1 VLSPYER
8 KRYRQTTAFAY
19 RMILPSLAFILVF
32 IAYPLL
38 YSISISFKEF
48 KYAVP
53 TGRIIWFE
61 NFLDILTKPTVAPY
75 FYRSLLVTMK
85 FTLVA
90 VMAVVVISLGI
101 ALLINERFR
110 GSGLLKVALLIPYAI
125 PGAVSAVIWNWIYDP
140 NFGVL
145 NGLLYKLGIIDE
157 YFTVTGN
164 PDYALWAIVFAYVWK
179 FVPYSTFLFSAGLA
193 TMPESVYDAARM
205 DCAGMIRT
213 FVKIT
218 LPLLMPVFQMVLV
231 LQTIFAL
238 VMHFGLVFVLT
249 GGGPGDATRTL
260 AWYVYQESFTFTRF
274 GRGSAMAIILALI
287 MVVFIYFYLVVLDP
301 ERRLERQRR
310 GA

>member
-1 VLSPYER
+1 MLSPYER

-38 YSISISFKEF
+38 YSISISFKEY
-48 KYAVP
+48 KYGVP
-53 TGRIIWFE
+53 TGRITWFE
-61 NFLDILTKPTVAPY
+61 NFLDILTKSTVAPY
-75 FYRSLLVTMK
+75 FYSSLLVTMR
-85 FTLVA
+85 FMLAAVA
-90 VMAVVVISLGI
+90 GVVVISLGI

-110 GSGLLKVALLIPYAI
+110 GSNLVKLALLMPYAI
-125 PGAVSAVIWNWIYDP
+125 PGTVNAALWGRIYHSS
-140 NFGVL
+140 FGVL
-145 NGLLYKLGIIDE
+145 NGLLYRLGLIKE
-157 YFTVTGN
+157 YFTILGN

-179 FVPYSTFLFSAGLA
+179 FIPYSTFLFTAGLA
-193 TMPESVYDAARM
+193 TIPESVYDAARM
-205 DCAGMIRT
+205 DRCGTIRT

-218 LPLLMPVFQMVLV
+218 LPLLMPTLQMIMV

-260 AWYVYQESFTFTRF
+260 AWLVYQESFTFIRF

-287 MVVFIYFYLVVLDP
+287 MVVFIYLYLVVLSP
-301 ERRLERQRR
+301 ERHLERQRR
-310 GA
+310 RV